1 MPEVSTARGETELSE
16 ATLYERLGG
25 ETTIRAIAGDI
36 FDLHCQN
43 DAVKARYVDSDREKV
58 VQLVTEFICAG
69 TGGEQAYTGRSML
82 DTHRGMNI
90 NEQEYLAV
98 IDDIMAALDK
108 NNIGE
113 GEKNEVLRI
122 CYSLKGEILRV

>member
-1 MPEVSTARGETELSE
+1 MSE
-16 ATLYERLGG
+16 STLYERLGG
-25 ETTIRAIAGDI
+25 ESKIRAIAGDI
-36 FDLHCQN
+36 FDNHRNN
-43 DAVKARYVDSDREKV
+43 DLVKARYVDSDRDNV
-58 VQLVTEFICAG
+58 VQLVTEFICMG
-69 TGGEQAYTGRSML
+69 TGGPQAYTCRNML

-108 NNIGE
+108 NDVGE

-122 CYSLKGEILRV
+122 AYSLN